1 MFESIITFPFVQI
14 ADGLRYLSL
23 SGAAGNIV
31 AVALYIA
38 LCLIPLMFFVFQWTK
53 HRLTYTDAL
62 LPVVTILM
70 FIILYQL
77 INPGLI
83 TNAAATKALPCTTL
97 YSVIFTYLILT
108 LIKLFQDKAIKK
120 LCKYFNFLLWA
131 VNIMLACSAVFT
143 VTVAFAQSIKDL
155 QAANSGNTD
164 LLGLTYVFMF
174 FGMLADVI
182 PLVSGIV
189 VVFFGMRLVSYFGA
203 DRYSEKTV
211 LSANRLS
218 CACKTALAVTVL
230 STMVFNVLQY
240 AFASQLHQINGNI
253 NIPILSIVFV
263 LAVFLFSQIIS
274 EGKAL
279 KDDNDSII

>member
-1 MFESIITFPFVQI
+1 
-14 ADGLRYLSL
+14 
-23 SGAAGNIV
+23 
-31 AVALYIA
+31 
-38 LCLIPLMFFVFQWTK
+38 
-53 HRLTYTDAL
+53 
-62 LPVVTILM
+62 
-70 FIILYQL
+70 
-77 INPGLI
+77 
-83 TNAAATKALPCTTL
+83 
-97 YSVIFTYLILT
+97 
-108 LIKLFQDKAIKK
+108 
-120 LCKYFNFLLWA
+120 
-131 VNIMLACSAVFT
+131 
-143 VTVAFAQSIKDL
+143 
-155 QAANSGNTD
+155 
-164 LLGLTYVFMF
+164 
-174 FGMLADVI
+174 VI